1 MSSSFPDSFL
11 KQWFSTFLMSGHR
24 FPLINLCLRSLC
36 FSLPSSPTH
45 SISSGWRW
53 TLKHLSPYEHLPFR
67 KCVQIIA
74 SFLSGVLGL
83 LFSSSVDWKV
93 TSLLLRTSFS
103 RLMLLDNIRGL
114 SLLVC
119 DLCLCILS
127 FLELTDGLEL
137 LRYFSCTFLPLVVSI
152 SYLLVEL
159 LFVCLLSRESS

>member
-1 MSSSFPDSFL
+1 M
-11 KQWFSTFLMSGHR
+11 
-24 FPLINLCLRSLC
+24 
-36 FSLPSSPTH
+36 
-45 SISSGWRW
+45 
-53 TLKHLSPYEHLPFR
+53 
-67 KCVQIIA
+67 QIIA

-93 TSLLLRTSFS
+93 TSLLWRTSFS

-127 FLELTDGLEL
+127 ILELTDGLEL

-159 LFVCLLSRESS
+159 LFVCLLSCESS